1 MAPLLLRNSIN
12 NDSTSHRKWSRLLF
26 IHGCGRK
33 MDLFIFN
40 GDAITRLKNQS
51 IGGGAVSGGP
61 RNEIY
66 WNQLNTMNDGAL
78 KKKKKE
84 KERVSNRFVAY
95 SLCRIIIITVDEF
108 NLSHDEQRK
117 IYIER
122 NIYHKK
128 KIRLN

>member
-78 KKKKKE
+78 KKKKKGKGE
-84 KERVSNRFVAY
+84 SFESFRSIL
-95 SLCRIIIITVDEF
+95 SLSYNNGNSWWI
-108 NLSHDEQRK
+108 
-117 IYIER
+117 
-122 NIYHKK
+122 
-128 KIRLN
+128 